1 MEATEGLFEVDDSR
15 HVARVLVETSVPH
28 LDRPFDYEIPAGLTV
43 EVGMR
48 VRVRFAGSWREGW
61 VVETAETSDFSGKLQ
76 AVNKVVSPLQ
86 LLTPT
91 MYAFAQTV
99 ARRGCANTTR
109 IIQSIVP
116 KRSGPAEK
124 DWMRTHESQA
134 AALTPSSGREQVES
148 LQPQAEKAMPEKTMR
163 EETRAISS
171 ATQLPQ
177 GSAWREYPGGAALLN
192 RIRNGQSPN
201 ANWVFTAGVFP
212 PGPRGPRSSDSKPA
226 DSNRTASKLGIPT
239 PSAPKAETVEPNVTK
254 QAGAAA
260 KNVEHKADKARDTA
274 QQADVAEKGVA
285 NAANSQVAPA
295 HPIVE
300 LLQAVK
306 ESGRNSIVVAPTQR
320 EVRMMQEL
328 LHGTE
333 LSCMVQTAQDS
344 QRVKYTQFLNVRAG
358 NVDVVCGTRSSVY
371 APLANLG
378 LILVMDA
385 GDDRMT
391 DPQNP
396 YMNALDLAIFRAEH
410 EAVSVVSAGMTMSV
424 AAMRWAR
431 AGNAPILSTSP
442 QQRRSESA
450 TVEVPDQFDRE
461 REGAAGYSQIP
472 PLVQRRVREA
482 ISDGP
487 VLIHVPRRGWS
498 SVIACSRCGAGA
510 QCSVCHGPLRAGAR
524 ADLYCNWCS
533 RPQVNWRCHE
543 CKGRAW
549 RTVRLGSSRT
559 AADLGRAFQGI
570 AVRASD
576 ADHEIEGQVS
586 GSTLVVATPGK
597 EPLAEDGY
605 AAAVVL
611 DANAVVGR
619 PELWAPEEAMRR
631 WMNVLAL
638 VRPTG
643 RMLVVGVDDTR
654 LAQALIRRDPVGYA
668 ALLLDE
674 REALEFYPARCIV
687 AVDGPSQAVD
697 EVVAAVELPARC
709 EYLGTAK
716 LTGRD
721 TPKAYGTKPARAL
734 LRAHWDGAQE
744 LIDVLRAQL
753 VARSTRGASVVNV
766 HVNPAQ
772 LF

>member
-1 MEATEGLFEVDDSR
+1 MSMEATEGLFEVDDSR

-28 LDRPFDYEIPAGLTV
+28 LDRPFDYEVPAGLTV

-61 VVETAETSDFSGKLQ
+61 VVETADTSDFSGKLQ

-148 LQPQAEKAMPEKTMR
+148 LQPQAEKTRPEKTMR
-163 EETRAISS
+163 KETRAISS

-212 PGPRGPRSSDSKPA
+212 PAPRGPEPTDSQPSA
-226 DSNRTASKLGIPT
+226 STQANSRAETRVPSASKE
-239 PSAPKAETVEPNVTK
+239 ETVKPNAT
-254 QAGAAA
+254 QRARAAD
-260 KNVEHKADKARDTA
+260 E
-274 QQADVAEKGVA
+274 E
-285 NAANSQVAPA
+285 APA

-378 LILVMDA
+378 LILVVDA

-442 QQRRSESA
+442 QRRRSESA

-510 QCSVCHGPLRAGAR
+510 QCGVCHGPLRAGAR

-549 RTVRLGSSRT
+549 KTVRLGSSRT

-576 ADHEIEGQVS
+576 ADHEIEGRVS

-709 EYLGTAK
+709 EYLGTAR
-716 LTGRD
+716 LTGRG
-721 TPKAYGTKPARAL
+721 TPKAYGTQPARAL